1 MISEE
6 EEDEEEEEKPKVEE
20 SKGKKKKKKGQQLQK
35 PLKNHP
41 MLVDVD
47 LSLSAYANAK
57 K

>member
-6 EEDEEEEEKPKVEE
+6 EEDDEEEKPKVEE
-20 SKGKKKKKKGQQLQK
+20 SKGKKKKKKVKQLQK
-35 PLKNHP
+35 PLKNQP